1 MKLIG
6 NIYSP
11 RKGFNLSTAISSPY
25 VIDSIWEKSKS
36 STYVQ
41 VGALTVLTIV
51 SAQVVIPLPFTPVPM
66 TLQTFAILFGAAAIG
81 PYKSTMAQF
90 LYLLIAA
97 MGFPVLASDKGGVE
111 ALFGATAGYLFAF
124 LLSSFVVGLV
134 AKQLST
140 RRFFNVFVGFFLG
153 TFLIYFFG
161 ASWLSIYTG
170 NSLTY
175 GISKGV
181 LPFIFGDILKAFLAA
196 SLLPI
201 TWKLIKK

>member
-1 MKLIG
+1 M
-6 NIYSP
+6 
-11 RKGFNLSTAISSPY
+11 STTISSPY

-41 VGALTVLTIV
+41 VGALTLLTII

-81 PYKSTMAQF
+81 PYKSTLAQF
-90 LYLLIAA
+90 IYLLIAA
-97 MGFPVLASDKGGVE
+97 IGFPVLASDKGGVE

-124 LLSSFVVGLV
+124 LVSSYVVGLV

-140 RRFFNVFVGFFLG
+140 RKFINVFVGFFLG

-161 ASWLSIYTG
+161 ATWLAFYTG
-170 NSLTY
+170 NDLAY

-181 LPFIFGDILKAFLAA
+181 LPFILGDIVKALLAA
-196 SLLPI
+196 SLLPV

>member
-1 MKLIG
+1 
-6 NIYSP
+6 
-11 RKGFNLSTAISSPY
+11 LSTTISSPY

-41 VGALTVLTIV
+41 VGALTLLTII

-66 TLQTFAILFGAAAIG
+66 TLQTFSILFGAAALG

-90 LYLLIAA
+90 IYLLIAA
-97 MGFPVLASDKGGVE
+97 IGFPVLASDKGGVE

-124 LLSSFVVGLV
+124 LVSSYVVGLV

-140 RRFFNVFVGFFLG
+140 RKFINVFVGFFLG

-161 ASWLSIYTG
+161 ATWLAFYTG
-170 NSLTY
+170 NGLAY

-181 LPFIFGDILKAFLAA
+181 LPFIVGDIVKALMAA
-196 SLLPI
+196 SLLPV

>member
-1 MKLIG
+1 M
-6 NIYSP
+6 
-11 RKGFNLSTAISSPY
+11 STTISSPY

-41 VGALTVLTIV
+41 VGALTLLTII

-66 TLQTFAILFGAAAIG
+66 TLQTFSILFGAAALG

-90 LYLLIAA
+90 IYLLIAA
-97 MGFPVLASDKGGVE
+97 IGFPVLASDKGGVE

-124 LLSSFVVGLV
+124 LVSSYVVGLV

-140 RRFFNVFVGFFLG
+140 RKFINVFVGFFLG

-161 ASWLSIYTG
+161 ATWLAFYTG
-170 NSLTY
+170 NGLAY

-181 LPFIFGDILKAFLAA
+181 LPFILGDIVKALLAA
-196 SLLPI
+196 SLLPV

>member
-1 MKLIG
+1 
-6 NIYSP
+6 
-11 RKGFNLSTAISSPY
+11 LSTTISSPY

-41 VGALTVLTIV
+41 VGALTLLTII

-97 MGFPVLASDKGGVE
+97 IGFPVLASDKGGVE

-124 LLSSFVVGLV
+124 LVSSYVVGHV

-140 RRFFNVFVGFFLG
+140 RKFINVFVGFFLG

-161 ASWLSIYTG
+161 ATWLAFYTG
-170 NSLTY
+170 NGLAY

-181 LPFIFGDILKAFLAA
+181 LPFVLGDIVKALLAA
-196 SLLPI
+196 SLLPV

>member
-1 MKLIG
+1 
-6 NIYSP
+6 
-11 RKGFNLSTAISSPY
+11 LSTTISSPY

-41 VGALTVLTIV
+41 VGALTLLTII

-81 PYKSTMAQF
+81 PYKSTLAQF
-90 LYLLIAA
+90 IYLLIAA
-97 MGFPVLASDKGGVE
+97 IGFPVLASDKGGVE

-124 LLSSFVVGLV
+124 LVSSYVVGLV

-140 RRFFNVFVGFFLG
+140 RKFINVFVGFFLG

-161 ASWLSIYTG
+161 ATWLAFYTG
-170 NSLTY
+170 NDLAY

-181 LPFIFGDILKAFLAA
+181 LPFVLGDIVKALLAA
-196 SLLPI
+196 SLLPV

>member
-1 MKLIG
+1 M
-6 NIYSP
+6 
-11 RKGFNLSTAISSPY
+11 STTISSPY

-41 VGALTVLTIV
+41 VGALTLLTII

-90 LYLLIAA
+90 IYLLIAA
-97 MGFPVLASDKGGVE
+97 IGFPVLASDKGGVE

-124 LLSSFVVGLV
+124 LVSSYVVGLV

-140 RRFFNVFVGFFLG
+140 RKFINVFVGFFLG

-161 ASWLSIYTG
+161 ATWLAFYTG
-170 NSLTY
+170 NDLAY

-181 LPFIFGDILKAFLAA
+181 LPFVLGDIVKALLAA
-196 SLLPI
+196 SLLPV

>member
-1 MKLIG
+1 M
-6 NIYSP
+6 
-11 RKGFNLSTAISSPY
+11 STTISSPY

-41 VGALTVLTIV
+41 VGALTLLTII

-81 PYKSTMAQF
+81 PYKSTLAQF
-90 LYLLIAA
+90 IYLLIAA
-97 MGFPVLASDKGGVE
+97 IGFPVLASDKGGVE

-124 LLSSFVVGLV
+124 LVSSYVVGLV

-140 RRFFNVFVGFFLG
+140 RKFINVFVGFFLG

-161 ASWLSIYTG
+161 ATWLAFYTG
-170 NSLTY
+170 NGLAY

-181 LPFIFGDILKAFLAA
+181 LPFVLGDIVKALLAA
-196 SLLPI
+196 SLLPV

>member
-1 MKLIG
+1 
-6 NIYSP
+6 
-11 RKGFNLSTAISSPY
+11 LSTTISSPY

-41 VGALTVLTIV
+41 VGALTLLTII

-81 PYKSTMAQF
+81 PYKSTLAQF
-90 LYLLIAA
+90 IYLLIAA
-97 MGFPVLASDKGGVE
+97 IGFPVLASDKGGVE

-124 LLSSFVVGLV
+124 LVSSYVVGLV

-140 RRFFNVFVGFFLG
+140 RKFINVFVGFFLG
-153 TFLIYFFG
+153 IFLIYFFG
-161 ASWLSIYTG
+161 ATWLAFYTG
-170 NSLTY
+170 NGLAY

-181 LPFIFGDILKAFLAA
+181 LPFVLGDIVKALLAA
-196 SLLPI
+196 SLLPV

>member
-1 MKLIG
+1 M
-6 NIYSP
+6 
-11 RKGFNLSTAISSPY
+11 STTISSPY

-41 VGALTVLTIV
+41 VGALTLLTII

-81 PYKSTMAQF
+81 PYKSTLAQF
-90 LYLLIAA
+90 IYLLIAA
-97 MGFPVLASDKGGVE
+97 IGFPVLASDKGSVE

-124 LLSSFVVGLV
+124 LVSSYLVGFV

-140 RRFFNVFVGFFLG
+140 RKFFNVFVGFFLG
-153 TFLIYFFG
+153 TFVIYFFG
-161 ASWLSIYTG
+161 ATWLSFYSG
-170 NSLTY
+170 NGLAY

-181 LPFIFGDILKAFLAA
+181 VPFIFGDILKAFLAA
-196 SLLPI
+196 SLLPV

>member
-1 MKLIG
+1 
-6 NIYSP
+6 
-11 RKGFNLSTAISSPY
+11 LSTTISSPY

-41 VGALTVLTIV
+41 VGALTLLTII
-51 SAQVVIPLPFTPVPM
+51 SAQVVVPLPFTPVPM

-81 PYKSTMAQF
+81 PYKSTLAQF
-90 LYLLIAA
+90 IYLLIAA
-97 MGFPVLASDKGGVE
+97 IGFPVLASDKGGVE

-124 LLSSFVVGLV
+124 LVSSYVVGLV

-140 RRFFNVFVGFFLG
+140 RKFINVFVGFFLG

-161 ASWLSIYTG
+161 ATWLAFYTG
-170 NSLTY
+170 NDLAY

-181 LPFIFGDILKAFLAA
+181 LPFIVGDIVKALLAA
-196 SLLPI
+196 SLLPV

>member
-1 MKLIG
+1 M
-6 NIYSP
+6 
-11 RKGFNLSTAISSPY
+11 STTVSSPF

-36 STYVQ
+36 SAYVQ
-41 VGALTVLTIV
+41 IGALTFLTII
-51 SAQVVIPLPFTPVPM
+51 SAQVVIPLPFTPVPL

-81 PYKSTMAQF
+81 PFKSTIAQV

-97 MGFPVLASDKGGVE
+97 IGFPVLASDKGGIE

-124 LLSSFVVGLV
+124 LVASFVVGHV
-134 AKQLST
+134 AKQFST
-140 RRFFNVFVGFFLG
+140 RKFFNVFIGFFLG
-153 TFLIYFFG
+153 TFIIYFFG
-161 ASWLSIYTG
+161 ATWLSFYTG
-170 NSLTY
+170 NGIAY

-181 LPFIFGDILKAFLAA
+181 IPFIIGDILKAFLAA

>member
-1 MKLIG
+1 M
-6 NIYSP
+6 
-11 RKGFNLSTAISSPY
+11 STTISSPY

-41 VGALTVLTIV
+41 VGALTLLTII

-81 PYKSTMAQF
+81 PYKSTLAQF
-90 LYLLIAA
+90 IYLLIAA
-97 MGFPVLASDKGGVE
+97 IGFPVLASDKGGVE

-124 LLSSFVVGLV
+124 LVSSYVVGLV

-140 RRFFNVFVGFFLG
+140 RKFINVFVGFFLG

-161 ASWLSIYTG
+161 ATWLAFYTG
-170 NSLTY
+170 NDLAY

-181 LPFIFGDILKAFLAA
+181 LPFVLGDIVKALLAA
-196 SLLPI
+196 SLLPV

>member
-1 MKLIG
+1 M
-6 NIYSP
+6 
-11 RKGFNLSTAISSPY
+11 STTISSPY

-41 VGALTVLTIV
+41 VGALTLLTII

-81 PYKSTMAQF
+81 PYKSTLAQF
-90 LYLLIAA
+90 IYLLIAA
-97 MGFPVLASDKGGVE
+97 IGFPVLASDKGGVE

-124 LLSSFVVGLV
+124 LVSSYVVGLV

-140 RRFFNVFVGFFLG
+140 RKFINVFVGFFLG
-153 TFLIYFFG
+153 IFLIYFFG
-161 ASWLSIYTG
+161 ATWLAFYTG
-170 NSLTY
+170 NGLAY

-181 LPFIFGDILKAFLAA
+181 LPFILGDIVKALLAA
-196 SLLPI
+196 SLLPV

>member
-1 MKLIG
+1 
-6 NIYSP
+6 
-11 RKGFNLSTAISSPY
+11 LSTTISSPY

-41 VGALTVLTIV
+41 VGALTLSTII

-90 LYLLIAA
+90 IYLLIAA
-97 MGFPVLASDKGGVE
+97 IGFPVLASDKGGVE

-124 LLSSFVVGLV
+124 LVSSYVVGLV

-140 RRFFNVFVGFFLG
+140 RKFINVFVGFFLG
-153 TFLIYFFG
+153 IFLIYFFG
-161 ASWLSIYTG
+161 ATWLAFYTG
-170 NSLTY
+170 NGLAY

-181 LPFIFGDILKAFLAA
+181 LPFVLGDIVKALLAA
-196 SLLPI
+196 SLLPV

>member
-1 MKLIG
+1 M
-6 NIYSP
+6 
-11 RKGFNLSTAISSPY
+11 STTISSPY

-41 VGALTVLTIV
+41 VGALTLLTII

-81 PYKSTMAQF
+81 PYKSTLAQF
-90 LYLLIAA
+90 IYLLIAA
-97 MGFPVLASDKGGVE
+97 IGFPVLASDKGGVE

-124 LLSSFVVGLV
+124 LVSSYVVGHV

-140 RRFFNVFVGFFLG
+140 RKFINVFVGFFLG
-153 TFLIYFFG
+153 TLLIYFFG
-161 ASWLSIYTG
+161 ATWLAFYTG
-170 NSLTY
+170 NGLAY

-181 LPFIFGDILKAFLAA
+181 LPFVLGDIVKALLAA
-196 SLLPI
+196 SLLPV

>member
-1 MKLIG
+1 M
-6 NIYSP
+6 
-11 RKGFNLSTAISSPY
+11 STTISSPY

-41 VGALTVLTIV
+41 VGALTLLTII

-81 PYKSTMAQF
+81 PYKSTLAQF
-90 LYLLIAA
+90 IYLLIAA
-97 MGFPVLASDKGGVE
+97 IGFPVLASDKGGVE

-124 LLSSFVVGLV
+124 LVSSYVVGLV

-140 RRFFNVFVGFFLG
+140 RKFINVFVGFFLG
-153 TFLIYFFG
+153 IFLIYFFG
-161 ASWLSIYTG
+161 ATWLAFYTG
-170 NSLTY
+170 NGLAY

-181 LPFIFGDILKAFLAA
+181 LPFVLGDIVKALLAA
-196 SLLPI
+196 SLLPV

>member
-1 MKLIG
+1 M
-6 NIYSP
+6 
-11 RKGFNLSTAISSPY
+11 STTISSPY

-41 VGALTVLTIV
+41 VGALTLLTII

-66 TLQTFAILFGAAAIG
+66 TLQTFAILFGSAAIG

-90 LYLLIAA
+90 IYLLIAA
-97 MGFPVLASDKGGVE
+97 IGFPVLASDKGGVE

-124 LLSSFVVGLV
+124 LVSSYVVGHV

-140 RRFFNVFVGFFLG
+140 RKFINVFVGFFLG

-161 ASWLSIYTG
+161 ATWLAFYTG
-170 NSLTY
+170 NGLAY

-181 LPFIFGDILKAFLAA
+181 LPFVLGDIVKALLAA
-196 SLLPI
+196 SLLPV

>member
-1 MKLIG
+1 M
-6 NIYSP
+6 
-11 RKGFNLSTAISSPY
+11 STTISSPY

-41 VGALTVLTIV
+41 VGALTLLTII

-90 LYLLIAA
+90 IYLLIAA
-97 MGFPVLASDKGGVE
+97 IGFPVLASDKGGVE

-124 LLSSFVVGLV
+124 LVSSYVVGLV

-140 RRFFNVFVGFFLG
+140 RKFINVFVGFFLG
-153 TFLIYFFG
+153 IFLIYFFG
-161 ASWLSIYTG
+161 ATWLAFYTG
-170 NSLTY
+170 NGLAY

-181 LPFIFGDILKAFLAA
+181 LPFVLGDIVKALLAA
-196 SLLPI
+196 SLLPV

>member
-1 MKLIG
+1 M
-6 NIYSP
+6 
-11 RKGFNLSTAISSPY
+11 STTISSPY

-41 VGALTVLTIV
+41 VGALTLLTII

-90 LYLLIAA
+90 IYLLIAA
-97 MGFPVLASDKGGVE
+97 IGFPVLASDKGGVE

-124 LLSSFVVGLV
+124 LVSSYVVGHV

-140 RRFFNVFVGFFLG
+140 RKFINVFVGFFLG

-161 ASWLSIYTG
+161 ATWLAFYTG
-170 NSLTY
+170 NGLAY

-181 LPFIFGDILKAFLAA
+181 LSFILGDIVKALLAA
-196 SLLPI
+196 SLLPV
-201 TWKLIKK
+201 TWKLIKT